1 MGPSLPCGHSLRKGR
16 KDWLTEPW
24 RVSGGWCEPGGW
36 VAAWL
41 EAAVGLSQS
50 LIWSCTPQHPQL
62 CACGQEP
69 PARGQWPEWGWGSSW
84 PQQSS
89 LCPWGLGLSGAGGS
103 RRQSW
108 GLCLSPRRL
117 PEPPRLRTVP
127 TCLKL
132 LPVAFALV
140 SELQLCKCQP
150 FLCPTIT
157 ASAPQ
162 TLGQHILL
170 LGGLWLPFSST
181 FCF

>member
-50 LIWSCTPQHPQL
+50 LSSGPAPHSTHSSVPVGWSRQHV
-62 CACGQEP
+62 ANGRSGAGEV
-69 PARGQWPEWGWGSSW
+69 
-84 PQQSS
+84 
-89 LCPWGLGLSGAGGS
+89 LGLSKAASALGGWDSLGLGAAGDRAGG
-103 RRQSW
+103 
-108 GLCLSPRRL
+108 CLSPHRL
-117 PEPPRLRTVP
+117 PGPPRLCTVQ

-140 SELQLCKCQP
+140 SELQLCNSQP

-170 LGGLWLPFSST
+170 LGGL
-181 FCF
+181 